1 MEITLNLASPETLRR
16 RQLRHLAVGGLCLS
30 VLLGLGNV
38 LLYTLSQ
45 ADLRSSEEQL
55 RQQQELVQERER
67 NLASLPHRLSPKE
80 LEHFGSRIALYNR
93 IIQGANYS
101 FSRLLF
107 ELERAIPPNVT
118 LTEIRPDLGGEAVT
132 FLGNAKSM
140 EDLLRCIEQL
150 KGQEAFHQV
159 YLLNHAEE
167 KGNTGLRF
175 TISLKYRGDAA

>member
-1 MEITLNLASPETLRR
+1 MDITLSLASPAIRKRR
-16 RQLRHLAVGGLCLS
+16 RLHLLAAGGLCLN
-30 VLLGLGNV
+30 LLIGLGNG

-67 NLASLPHRLSPKE
+67 ALGSLPQRLSAKE
-80 LEHFGSRIALYNR
+80 LEHFGARIDLYNR
-93 IIQGANYS
+93 IIHGANYS
-101 FSRLLF
+101 FTRLLF

-118 LTEIRPDLGGEAVT
+118 LTEIRPDLGGGAVT

-140 EDLLRCIEQL
+140 EDLLRCIDRL

-175 TISLKYRGDAA
+175 TISLKYREDAA